1 MKYTVLLIRY
11 NRPIEVVLDKKKCCF
26 DVILICARKT
36 VKTLTSDLGVCKN
49 NIYFR
54 IVIARAINSKSATHK
69 QGHNT
74 IDAITHLF

>member
-11 NRPIEVVLDKKKCCF
+11 NRKIEVVLDKKKCYMN
-26 DVILICARKT
+26 ILYIRKKNLENST
-36 VKTLTSDLGVCKN
+36 CDLELSKN

-54 IVIARAINSKSATHK
+54 IVMARAINSKSATHK

-74 IDAITHLF
+74 ITAITHLF